1 MGRTTA
7 FNATLF
13 LTALFGVFASFAPTF
28 IWLCISLFFLGS
40 AVGVSPSLPHCVI
53 GTNNVMHRRGQCLL
67 MALSSWSTCQTGNS
81 IS

>member
-40 AVGVSPSLPHCVI
+40 AVGVSLASLHCTVPS
-53 GTNNVMHRRGQCLL
+53 TNAMHLRAPCLL
-67 MALSSWSTCQTGNS
+67 TAPSSWSTCPTRKN